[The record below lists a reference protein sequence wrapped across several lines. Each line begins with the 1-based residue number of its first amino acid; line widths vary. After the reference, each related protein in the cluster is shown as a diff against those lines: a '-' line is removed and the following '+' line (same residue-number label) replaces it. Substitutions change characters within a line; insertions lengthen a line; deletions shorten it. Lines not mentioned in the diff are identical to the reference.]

1 MLYILSIL
9 GIIFEVSLPF
19 TANVLVV
26 TLSFLVYLISLKDE
40 RNIVLLGL
48 IAIILSLQSNNFF
61 KIITVLIISYYL
73 LNFLFLH
80 LAYKKSNIL
89 IFSLV
94 QAGIYSLL
102 SLNNLKLNYFLFN
115 IVGFIVLNYIYIR
128 ILKRKDKGIKG

>member
-61 KIITVLIISYYL
+61 KIITILIISYYL

-128 ILKRKDKGIKG
+128 VLKRKDKGIKG

>member
-19 TANVLVV
+19 NANVLVV

-61 KIITVLIISYYL
+61 KIITILIISYYL

-128 ILKRKDKGIKG
+128 VLKRKDKGIKG